1 MAKENPKQPPKA
13 AELIRNIFPL
23 TVLLLASCSPA
34 ERASSSDSDDNV
46 VTNIYT
52 PKLER
57 YKIS

>member
-34 ERASSSDSDDNV
+34 ELAFSSDSDTNV
-46 VTNIYT
+46 MTNIYT
-52 PKLER
+52 PKYQR
-57 YKIS
+57 CKIS